1 MRSRR
6 AKREEGFV
14 RFEGRV
20 LRVGRAPDADTN
32 RYPVPIRVPNPE
44 ERLLPGML
52 GSVRFSLGEARA
64 SLELPRSALRR
75 EFELDYVFVLE
86 GVDEGDGLAVARRRR
101 VTTRTL
107 PFRPDRIEVTDGLAE
122 GELIAVTSV
131 RELREGTR
139 VKVAREGGGT

>member
-1 MRSRR
+1 
-6 AKREEGFV
+6 
-14 RFEGRV
+14 
-20 LRVGRAPDADTN
+20 
-32 RYPVPIRVPNPE
+32 
-44 ERLLPGML
+44 ML

-86 GVDEGDGLAVARRRR
+86 GVDEGDGLAVAHRRR
-101 VTTRTL
+101 VATRTL